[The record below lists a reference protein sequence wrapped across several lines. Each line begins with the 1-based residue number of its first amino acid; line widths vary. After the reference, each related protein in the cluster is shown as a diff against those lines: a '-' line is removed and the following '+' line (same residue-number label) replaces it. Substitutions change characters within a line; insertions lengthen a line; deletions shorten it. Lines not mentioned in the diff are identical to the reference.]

1 MIHNKSKNKIVA
13 KEYVKCYDTVSKT
26 FGLMFRK
33 QIKPLIFIFKQP
45 KIYSLHTYF
54 VKFPIDIVF
63 LNDCFEVVE
72 IKKNLKPFKSYK
84 PKNKASFV
92 LELPEHSI
100 INANVEIGDTITL
113 NL

>member
-1 MIHNKSKNKIVA
+1 
-13 KEYVKCYDTVSKT
+13 
-26 FGLMFRK
+26 MFRK

-54 VKFPIDIVF
+54 VKFPIDVVF

-72 IKKNLKPFKSYK
+72 LKKDLRPFKSYK
-84 PKNKASFV
+84 PKKSASFV

-100 INANVEIGDTITL
+100 TNAEIEINDIVTFK
-113 NL
+113 